1 MVSEHFD
8 ILIIGAGPAGLSFAR
23 SLGRLPLKVLI
34 LERSSQT
41 TLVEPPEDGREIAL
55 THLSVNLMKE
65 SGAWQ
70 RLPEDGASPI
80 EGAKVFDGESS
91 YSLDFDRESA
101 DLEAL
106 GYLVPNHLIRKAFY
120 EVVSSQANIEIRTES
135 VVENVSTDAERGYV
149 TLTSGEVITANLI
162 AAADTRFSEMRRK
175 MGVSATLKD
184 FSRTAIVCRMEHS
197 RSHQQTALECFHY
210 GRTTAVLPMQ
220 GKRSSVVI
228 TVNSRDAHQY
238 TEMSEEEFNR
248 NIEKQLQGMLGEM
261 TLLGKR
267 HVYPLVAVH
276 ANQFVARRF
285 ALIGDAAVGMHPV
298 TAHGFNLGLRGQA
311 TLAKAIESAI
321 TEGRDIGS
329 EEVLKVYESTHM
341 RISRVLY
348 HGTNIVV
355 GLFTHE
361 SVAAK
366 LARKVTLRLANNITP
381 VKRLI
386 TESLTESELEQPSG
400 LKEMVQRLPGLPL
413 PRFPLRGPI
422 KQAAQV
428 VSKRIPEKMNPLK
441 RIGFL

>member
-1 MVSEHFD
+1 MSEHFD

-23 SLGRLPLKVLI
+23 SLGGLPLKVLV

-41 TLVEPPEDGREIAL
+41 TLAEPPEDGREIAL

-65 SGAWQ
+65 VGAWQ
-70 RLPEDGASPI
+70 RLPESGVSPI

-120 EVVSSQANIEIRTES
+120 EVVTCQSNIEIRTES

-149 TLTSGEVITANLI
+149 TLTSGEVITASLI

-197 RSHQQTALECFHY
+197 RPHQQTALECFHY

-220 GKRSSVVI
+220 GNRSSVVI

-238 TEMSEEEFNR
+238 AEMSEEDFNH

-261 TLLGKR
+261 TLMGKR

-311 TLAKAIESAI
+311 TLAKAIESALA
-321 TEGRDIGS
+321 ENKDIGS
-329 EEVLKVYESTHM
+329 EDVLKIYESAHM
-341 RISRVLY
+341 RITRVLY
-348 HGTNIVV
+348 HGTNVVV

-366 LARKVTLRLANNITP
+366 LVRKATLRLANNIAP
-381 VKRLI
+381 IKRLI
-386 TESLTESELEQPSG
+386 TESLTESELEKPSA
-400 LKEMVQRLPGLPL
+400 LKEMVQRFPGIPL
-413 PRFPLRGPI
+413 PPLPTIGPVR
-422 KQAAQV
+422 QAV
-428 VSKRIPEKMNPLK
+428 ELVNKRIPDKMNPLK
-441 RIGFL
+441 KIGIL